1 MTLVA
6 SLVIN
11 KRTKVCEQPHR
22 HLKSLQIFGKRASLA
37 LRLLNFT
44 RSLLL
49 LIANFSVSTAE
60 KSWPKQHRK
69 NSQRQTTNVQQR
81 AIKPYQAAFNKSSCL
96 RYDGI
101 KWVLLKY
108 CYFFTTDTSIF
119 TQIFFWKKKQLIIKY
134 SF

>member
-22 HLKSLQIFGKRASLA
+22 HLKSLQIFVKRASLA

-44 RSLLL
+44 RSLLF

-81 AIKPYQAAFNKSSCL
+81 AIKPYQVEFNKSSCL

-108 CYFFTTDTSIF
+108 YFFTTDTSIF
-119 TQIFFWKKKQLIIKY
+119 TQIFFSKKKLMIKY